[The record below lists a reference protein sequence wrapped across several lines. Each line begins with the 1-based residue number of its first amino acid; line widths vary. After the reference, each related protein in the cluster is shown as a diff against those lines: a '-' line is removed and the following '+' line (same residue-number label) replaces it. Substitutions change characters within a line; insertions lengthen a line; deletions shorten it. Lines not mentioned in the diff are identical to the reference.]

1 MVGGFL
7 GAGKTTLMLA
17 AAARLRSRGH
27 RVAVLTNDQSGELV
41 DSEYARA
48 EGFAMDEV
56 TGGCFCCRITD
67 FLAAAERLTES
78 PAQPDVLFAEP
89 VGSCADLVAT
99 VMRPLQRLYS
109 ERFRIAP
116 FTVLVDPR
124 RAARLEDPHV
134 AYLFRCQVAE
144 ADLVCLTKADLC
156 DDVPDLDGVQAR
168 RISTVTGEGIDEWL
182 AEVLQG
188 GPAGQKLLAIDY
200 QRYAEAEARLGWMNW
215 SAELRASRPLSPASV
230 AGPLLDHIDQR
241 LTEAGAE
248 IAHAKVFVQAET
260 GWVKAGISENG
271 QEPFVDGRLDASPA
285 MRHQIVLN
293 IRAVAAPELL
303 ESVVADAPFEGRV
316 HVRSKEAFRPAAPQR
331 RSGITTTI
339 SSDRVQAVMAPLGSI
354 ASPPSMMCW
363 MRPSVSMT
371 KVARLAII
379 TSALSTP

>member
-27 RVAVLTNDQSGELV
+27 RVAVLTNDQGGELV

-56 TGGCFCCRITD
+56 TGGCFCCRISD

-89 VGSCADLVAT
+89 VGSCADLAAT
-99 VMRPLQRLYS
+99 VMRPLQRLYA

-116 FTVLVDPR
+116 LTVLVDPR
-124 RAARLEDPHV
+124 RAARLDDPHM

-144 ADLVCLTKADLC
+144 ADIVCLTKADLY
-156 DDVPDLDGVQAR
+156 DDAPDLDGVQAR
-168 RISTVTGEGIDEWL
+168 RISTVTGKGIDEWL
-182 AEVLQG
+182 AEVLQSS
-188 GPAGQKLLAIDY
+188 GPAGQKQLAIDY
-200 QRYAEAEARLGWMNW
+200 KLYAEAEASLGWMNW
-215 SAELRASRPLSPASV
+215 SAELRASQPLSPASV
-230 AGPLLDHIDQR
+230 AGPLLDHIDRR
-241 LTEAGAE
+241 LTESGAA
-248 IAHAKVFVQAET
+248 IAHAKVFVQAAT

-285 MRHQIVLN
+285 LRHQIVLN

-303 ESVVADAPFEGRV
+303 EQVVADAPFEGRIR
-316 HVRSKEAFRPAAPQR
+316 VRSKEAFRPAAPQPAQR
-331 RSGITTTI
+331 ITTI
-339 SSDRVQAVMAPLGSI
+339 SS
-354 ASPPSMMCW
+354 
-363 MRPSVSMT
+363 
-371 KVARLAII
+371 
-379 TSALSTP
+379 